1 MGMCDSKMRHRCRF
15 KMLRMLVALV
25 FAALPFTLTACSDSA
40 EQGSAVEEEAID
52 GEAELG
58 TNEKSSEWNDVEE
71 LKDSVSQLKS
81 DAKEMFSG
89 FTEGFSESSD
99 NAVNSG
105 EEASEPLDG
114 DGYRVGLDIECE
126 RNAFFSTYDVE
137 VHIDGKNVGRINH
150 GSSGAF
156 EVKLAGGAHTLE
168 VFSEDDASLNGSFD
182 FAVSEDTLQNVVL
195 QCKSYGV
202 LISSAGS
209 FGSIEDS
216 LAHLGEAGG
225 KAADAL
231 DFLGVDE
238 IASYGFDDDEDF
250 LNCRD
255 GEWAARK
262 NFENYGETVYPN
274 GFDCFWKTGLIACE
288 PQEDGSYLIEV
299 NASAVNN
306 DGFSDEVRA
315 GGVVKGSDVS
325 DFWVDM

>member
-1 MGMCDSKMRHRCRF
+1 
-15 KMLRMLVALV
+15 MLVAL
-25 FAALPFTLTACSDSA
+25 ALAVLPLVLTACSGSA
-40 EQGSAVEEEAID
+40 NQKLAVEEEAID
-52 GEAELG
+52 SEAELG
-58 TNEKSSEWNDVEE
+58 ANEKSSEWNDIEE
-71 LKDSVSQLKS
+71 LKDFVFQLKS
-81 DAKEMFSG
+81 DAKEVFSG

-99 NAVNSG
+99 GAIDSG
-105 EEASEPLDG
+105 EEALEPLDG

-137 VHIDGKNVGRINH
+137 VLVDGKSVGRIDH

-156 EVKLAGGAHTLE
+156 EVKLAGGVHVLE
-168 VFSEDDASLNGSFD
+168 VLSEDDASLNGSFD

-195 QCKSYGV
+195 QCKGYGV

-225 KAADAL
+225 KVADAL

-262 NFENYGETVYPN
+262 NFENYGETIYPN
-274 GFDCFWKTGLIACE
+274 GFDCFWKTGLVVCE
-288 PQEDGSYLIEV
+288 PQEDGSYRIEV
-299 NASAVNN
+299 NASVVNS
-306 DGFSDEVRA
+306 DEFSDEVHA
-315 GGVVKGSDVS
+315 GGVVKGGDVS
-325 DFWVDM
+325 DFWVVV